1 MKSKETKNYCIG
13 IEVRIVAPSGLRQVA
28 IDQEQAPSELYEE
41 TESLSI
47 LIQVTIIQAY
57 TVREIQQ
64 TIALK
69 SVYVTASKLCLDNKQ
84 GMDNED
90 MMIDG
95 VIGSTIERREQIHGL
110 CP

>member
-1 MKSKETKNYCIG
+1 
-13 IEVRIVAPSGLRQVA
+13 
-28 IDQEQAPSELYEE
+28 
-41 TESLSI
+41 
-47 LIQVTIIQAY
+47 VTIIQAY

-95 VIGSTIERREQIHGL
+95 VIGSTIERRE
-110 CP
+110 